1 MPSSC
6 AAPVIEMQV
15 IEEKIE
21 WRRRKIEG
29 RREMWCNVRLPL

>member
-21 WRRRKIEG
+21 RKRRSIEG
-29 RREMWCNVRLPL
+29 RREMCCNVRLPL